1 MEAKQGS
8 VGSGSMEGEFAS
20 ALAVFL
26 EGEDGACARV
36 LERICVCGCVCALV
50 WCLVCVCVCVCGV
63 WCVSV
68 CQCRL
73 VVRTRASHARD
84 RGFDPLH

>member
-50 WCLVCVCVCVCGV
+50 WCLVCVWCVFVCVCVVCGV
-63 WCVSV
+63 CPCVSV
-68 CQCRL
+68 
-73 VVRTRASHARD
+73 V
-84 RGFDPLH
+84 